1 MHGSLLV
8 LCWCQSSWGVCVC
21 VSVCRFKF
29 EIFALWRIV
38 SLYVMEHPSPA
49 LLIQALRDVLS
60 HVSNLFHMCVD
71 KISFPKWHFEQ
82 KVLCLKCGSFIDLS
96 SVWRCR
102 SSVFGPFQLICI
114 FPCGFHFCL
123 HHVKD
128 DDCMYRLWFCCFK
141 PLSTWA
147 ISRKPDTLPPVKYT
161 ASVRF
166 TLLAFL
172 VYCNLTQGKF
182 TCRVVGLVGERCVHS
197 HTRLCY
203 LTTIHW
209 TLGDFFCHVVFL
221 PQVAP
226 PFSMAMSVLFPL
238 PAQQVILLWSGVLS
252 HLFVMS
258 LHFYTMG
265 APGHAGNWNPG
276 KLH

>member
-1 MHGSLLV
+1 
-8 LCWCQSSWGVCVC
+8 
-21 VSVCRFKF
+21 
-29 EIFALWRIV
+29 
-38 SLYVMEHPSPA
+38 MEHPPPA
-49 LLIQALRDVLS
+49 LLIQALKDVLS

-114 FPCGFHFCL
+114 FSCGFHFCL

-141 PLSTWA
+141 LLSTWA
-147 ISRKPDTLPPVKYT
+147 ISRKPDTMPPVKYT

-166 TLLAFL
+166 TLLAVL

-182 TCRVVGLVGERCVHS
+182 TCRGVGLAGERCVRS

-209 TLGDFFCHVVFL
+209 TLGDFFCHAVFL

-226 PFSMAMSVLFPL
+226 FSMVMSVLFPL
-238 PAQQVILLWSGVLS
+238 PAQQVTLLWSGVLS
-252 HLFVMS
+252 HLCDVSPF
-258 LHFYTMG
+258 LYHGCTW
-265 APGHAGNWNPG
+265 ACG
-276 KLH
+276 KLEPW